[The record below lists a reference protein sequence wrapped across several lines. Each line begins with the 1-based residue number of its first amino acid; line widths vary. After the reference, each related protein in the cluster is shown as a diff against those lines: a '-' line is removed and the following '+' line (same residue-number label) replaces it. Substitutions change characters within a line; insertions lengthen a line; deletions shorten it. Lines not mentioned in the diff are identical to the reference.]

1 MRSWQY
7 DTFSSSILFADA
19 KNVHIMHNMLKGHF
33 RQLEVN
39 NGKNDLQYKHK
50 IYSVFCIP

>member
-19 KNVHIMHNMLKGHF
+19 KNVHIMHICIIYLKVI
-33 RQLEVN
+33 L
-39 NGKNDLQYKHK
+39 D
-50 IYSVFCIP
+50 S